1 MLIAIA
7 TRGPSVTVMTLRIY
21 GVGLEYRCL
30 FIDAKGDI
38 HRFVIGKLFTIAIMA
53 DSETISPDDS
63 ERVLARCVVGYGPV
77 LRNMYSLAHI
87 HGALKHSRTLRKS
100 KMLCMTLRYKRV
112 LYIDRNVRPKDS
124 DCYRDSGIQKR

>member
-38 HRFVIGKLFTIAIMA
+38 HRFVIGKLFTIAIM
-53 DSETISPDDS
+53 
-63 ERVLARCVVGYGPV
+63 GGQ
-77 LRNMYSLAHI
+77 RNDLS
-87 HGALKHSRTLRKS
+87 
-100 KMLCMTLRYKRV
+100 
-112 LYIDRNVRPKDS
+112 
-124 DCYRDSGIQKR
+124 